1 MDIDWIRRP
10 SSPDGD
16 DGTLNLCFNA
26 LDRHVVHG
34 LADEVALR
42 VDRYTAG
49 RTELTFARLLEEVGA
64 FGGVLRAFGVG
75 PRERVLSRLPMGIES
90 LVAALATARLGGVHV
105 ISDPYAD
112 PVAPSRPT
120 ARRWRWPRA
129 RTRGSSTRSPQPR
142 SPRAPRSGEGDLPGG
157 HDLEWDVLM
166 RAGRTDPAPT
176 AELPATA
183 EAFVLGDRTVT
194 VAEALEDDGSA
205 WPLDAIGTLLAGGTV
220 LLSMP

>member
-1 MDIDWIRRP
+1 VDIDWIRHP

-64 FGGVLRAFGVG
+64 FGGVLGAFGVG
-75 PRERVLSRLPMGIES
+75 PGERVLSRLPMGIES

-112 PVAPSRPT
+112 PVALLATHRPAVALADGSDSRLVDALAT
-120 ARRWRWPRA
+120 ATEHPRA
-129 RTRGSSTRSPQPR
+129 TIWR
-142 SPRAPRSGEGDLPGG
+142 GDLPDG

-183 EAFVLGDRTVT
+183 EAFVVGNRTVT
-194 VAEALEDDGSA
+194 VAEALADDGSA

-220 LLSMP
+220 LVSRP